1 MSTEQNTST
10 IPIYVR
16 IIIAVSTLVIITLL
30 AFIVYLLSHVS
41 ERQKK
46 IEETVVNQKEL
57 ADNILRSQSQYAT
70 KTDLESFIKNNGVN
84 VDVIKNDLDKLQ
96 ADIVAAN
103 FAYFSSL
110 GSQRTNLPGLTGTRN
125 PNPPPPSKCP
135 DGTLCPDID
144 PYDHLLNE
152 RFNPVVENFGTFQ
165 VPIGRVFFRGWLEKP
180 WSEDIRPR
188 QYKVATILGMDD
200 NQRVFTYNKAFIKVD
215 GKEYEIPIREAITK
229 QQYPEPKF
237 SFWNPRLFLGVDGGV
252 GVNPVQGEFAPSLSL
267 GIMSYGRYR
276 TTPDFSVLQIGAGY
290 GVVSQTFQASI
301 TPFAY
306 NVGQYIPFMN
316 NMYLGPSIHV
326 GTDGNVKFMVGLR
339 VGL

>member
-16 IIIAVSTLVIITLL
+16 IIIVVSTLVIITLL

-110 GSQRTNLPGLTGTRN
+110 GSQRTNLPGFTGGRN